1 MAKNKFYFS
10 HDGGARNDDKII
22 AVRMKHK
29 AEGYAVYFMILEKM
43 LESSDYILLK
53 DYNVLAFD
61 FRVGSDLVKSIVE
74 DFNLFEFSEDENYF
88 FSNSFKSRMKPLED
102 IKETNRVKGIRGS
115 LIKRKIIT
123 KEDSLK
129 LTDSQ
134 IVELNL
140 NTSNKLNLSTALAEL
155 KPSLSKKQHN
165 RIEDNILNTS
175 SNEEVQKPTN
185 TREENLEQ
193 ENSESQNSSFKNF
206 QEEKEKSSAKKEKE
220 LESVK
225 NFLVENGAD
234 YADVSEWFRK
244 RIDERKATTRYY
256 AEKFILECK
265 KNNISVKEGAFACA
279 FNGWVNFNPQW
290 IINQKE
296 SNQKSSKNGKS
307 ESPSPNKAGR
317 VDVDK
322 AGEFLERRR
331 KEREL
336 QSSGRTQE
344 EL

>member
-1 MAKNKFYFS
+1 VAKNKFYFS
-10 HDGGARNDDKII
+10 HDGGARNDDKMI

-74 DFNLFEFSEDENYF
+74 DFGLFEFTEDNKSF
-88 FSNSFKSRMKPLED
+88 FSKSFLDRMKPLE
-102 IKETNRVKGIRGS
+102 VIRGKRREAGKKTAE
-115 LIKRKIIT
+115 KRKIQQNSTSVEQVLNESSTSVHVLLTENST
-123 KEDSLK
+123 KESK
-129 LTDSQ
+129 
-134 IVELNL
+134 VNN
-140 NTSNKLNLSTALAEL
+140 NTKVLLE
-155 KPSLSKKQHN
+155 
-165 RIEDNILNTS
+165 
-175 SNEEVQKPTN
+175 KPTN
-185 TREENLEQ
+185 TREENFEK
-193 ENSESQNSSFKNF
+193 ENSESQNSTFKNF

-265 KNNISVKEGAFACA
+265 KNNISVKEGVFACA

-290 IINQKE
+290 VLNQKE
-296 SNQKSSKNGKS
+296 SNLKSSKNGKS

-336 QSSGRTQE
+336 QSAQRT
-344 EL
+344 